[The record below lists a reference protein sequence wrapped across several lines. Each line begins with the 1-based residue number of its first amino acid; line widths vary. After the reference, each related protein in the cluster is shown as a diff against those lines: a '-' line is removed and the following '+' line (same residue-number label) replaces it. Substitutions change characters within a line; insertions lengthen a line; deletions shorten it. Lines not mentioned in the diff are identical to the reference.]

1 MMNVSDCIIN
11 LGDMEST
18 YIQMKNA
25 IEVALKAALANAT
38 EVIGQVMSQTKD
50 QLHVKTEQIEIVVSK
65 DKAMFLTKDIKLAA
79 TLEDFEDMD
88 YDLSHFSLHKQTEML
103 NAILNIGHLLE
114 DGKLTVDTDFKSDG
128 LALSSLVLNSLNT
141 NDKQANVLFNGCK
154 VSMKPNEVLVNG
166 KMIYQNGVLYY
177 DKYYCGVL
185 MDLLGK
191 TTTNHKYDVLN
202 EPFSNENIKEW
213 PCMRNHE

>member
-18 YIQMKNA
+18 YTQMKNA

-88 YDLSHFSLHKQTEML
+88 YDLSNFSLHKQTEML
-103 NAILNIGHLLE
+103 NAILNIGRLLE
-114 DGKLTVDTDFKSDG
+114 DGKLTVDTDFRSDG

-141 NDKQANVLFNGCK
+141 KLDKQANVLFNGCK
-154 VSMKPNEVLVNG
+154 VSMKPNEVLVNA

-191 TTTNHKYDVLN
+191 TTTNHNYDVLYGGKSFN
-202 EPFSNENIKEW
+202 DEIKEW
-213 PCMRNHE
+213 PCKA